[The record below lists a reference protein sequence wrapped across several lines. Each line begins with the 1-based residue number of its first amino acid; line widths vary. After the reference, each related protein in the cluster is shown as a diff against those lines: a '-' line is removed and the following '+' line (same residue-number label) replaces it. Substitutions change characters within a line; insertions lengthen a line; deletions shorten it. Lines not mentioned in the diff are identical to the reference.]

1 MLKYNTYGKIMMC
14 YMPYQP
20 NNFVFIFIHTK
31 DFRMKNL
38 KLQLSIIYFLLFVN
52 LTKADH
58 FIDLEI
64 ISSNNHSFI
73 IQLSDIKY
81 DTKCLLLNQKGEIL
95 YKENI
100 VSTDAFQRSLNLTE
114 LPDGTYEI
122 RIEDEYKTV
131 TTFLSKS
138 KGGVIQ
144 SNANKNI
151 AFKPQIM
158 LKDTQLNVSLLAVN
172 DEELAI
178 SILDEEQN
186 IISEKKLSGSINLGQ
201 SYDLSKLNSGYY
213 TVQLSTNG
221 KIYNKLISLK

>member
-1 MLKYNTYGKIMMC
+1 
-14 YMPYQP
+14 
-20 NNFVFIFIHTK
+20 
-31 DFRMKNL
+31 MKNL
-38 KLQLSIIYFLLFVN
+38 KLLLSIIYLLLFVN

-81 DTKCLLLNQKGEIL
+81 DTKCLLLNQRGEIL

-138 KGGVIQ
+138 KGRVIQ

-186 IISEKKLSGSINLGQ
+186 IISEKKLSGGINLGQ

-213 TVQLSTNG
+213 TVQLSANG